1 MAKSHIP
8 IFTYYIDLPDG
19 INEAVMAC
27 ADGYTVYIKESL
39 DKEHRQRA
47 FTHALHHIH
56 NDDFYR
62 SDVQQIESQAHT
74 KKGD

>member
-1 MAKSHIP
+1 MAKTHIP

-39 DKEHRQRA
+39 DLEHRQKA
-47 FTHALHHIH
+47 FIHALHHIH

-62 SDVQQIESQAHT
+62 SDVQQIETQAH